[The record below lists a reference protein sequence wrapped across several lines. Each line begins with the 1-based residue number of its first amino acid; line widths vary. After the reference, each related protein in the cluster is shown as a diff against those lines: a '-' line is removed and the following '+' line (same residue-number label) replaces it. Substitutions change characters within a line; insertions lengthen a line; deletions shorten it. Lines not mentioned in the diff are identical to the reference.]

1 MFGRDSPSIKSDLK
15 NPEHLPLVMGC
26 DQVTS
31 NRQST
36 LFARPLSGSTVHVC
50 ACLRAK
56 LFLLLLLLVS
66 HAKHSSSDTIFNFS
80 SMRQCEPDSNPTPP
94 RQKAVTLMSRVF
106 ESNLILI
113 LIRQGHLFEDEKI
126 KIICRKKHFPSLPYL
141 FFFFCKSKIV
151 FVDLFTKKTWK

>member
-26 DQVTS
+26 DQVTD
-31 NRQST
+31 NQPF
-36 LFARPLSGSTVHVC
+36 LHDLCLEVLTVHVC

-66 HAKHSSSDTIFNFS
+66 HAKHSCSDTIFNFS

-94 RQKAVTLMSRVF
+94 RQQAVTLMSRVF